1 MQSPQQEMAKLVS
14 ELNEHNRR
22 YHLLDSPT
30 ISDTEYDHLFRRLVE
45 LETSHPELTL
55 RNSPTKRVGMP
66 PSAGFS
72 QARHASP
79 MLSLDN
85 AFSIE
90 ELEAFDAR
98 IRKELETTDEIE
110 YLVELKFDGASLAL
124 TYEIGLL
131 VRATTRGDGETG
143 EVVTQN
149 AMTIPDIPLEL
160 SGDFP
165 ELLEVRG
172 EVVMSNA
179 TFVKVNE
186 ERLARGEQVFVN
198 PRNAASGGL
207 RQLDPS
213 ETAKRRLSFFAYGN
227 GTAIPCETQ
236 NEILN
241 LISTIGFSRRED
253 LRRCSGIEAVARA
266 IDEVSRSRTTLGFG
280 IDGVVIKVNSLAQQR
295 QLGFTSRGPKWAIA
309 YKFAAEQAITTL
321 QSVEWQV
328 GRTGVVTPVAY
339 LEPVFVGGVTV
350 SRATL
355 HNIEDIRRKDV
366 RPGDRVIVQRA
377 GDVIPEVLGPI
388 LDQRPQEAEP
398 IQPPSHCPDCSTELV
413 QTDGYVAW
421 RCPNRACP
429 SQVINKLVHFGH
441 RGAMDI
447 EGFAEKQIA
456 RLLELGLLTDLP
468 SIFLLS
474 AKKEQLE
481 KLDRMGEASVANLL
495 TAIEGSKTRPLDRFL
510 FGLGIRFV
518 GDRTAKDLAKHYR
531 TLENLRHAKYDD
543 LIQIPDVG
551 PRTASEIEE
560 WFGIPENQEM
570 IQALLEAGVSP
581 VEPSGPV
588 SDQFAGQVW
597 VFTGKLEQFTR
608 EQAEELVI
616 AMGGKAAG
624 SVSKNTSGVVA
635 GPGAGSKLEKARTLN
650 VPTYTED
657 EFIALLGDAWPI
669 A

>member
-1 MQSPQQEMAKLVS
+1 MQSPQEEMAKLVA

-22 YHLLDSPT
+22 YHLLDSPI
-30 ISDTEYDHLFRRLVE
+30 ISDTEYDLLFRRLVE
-45 LETSHPELTL
+45 LEATYPELISG
-55 RNSPTKRVGMP
+55 NSPTKRVGMS
-66 PSAGFS
+66 PSEGFS
-72 QARHASP
+72 QAKHASP

-85 AFSIE
+85 AFSTE
-90 ELEAFDAR
+90 ELIAFDAR
-98 IRKELETTDEIE
+98 IRRELETSKEIE

-124 TYEIGLL
+124 TYENGVLT
-131 VRATTRGDGETG
+131 RATTRGDGETG
-143 EVVTQN
+143 EVVTKN
-149 AMTIPDIPLEL
+149 AMTIPDIPLRL

-165 ELLEVRG
+165 PLLEVRG
-172 EVVMSNA
+172 EVVMTDA
-179 TFVKVNE
+179 TFLKVNE
-186 ERLARGEQVFVN
+186 ERLSAGEQVFVN

-213 ETAKRRLSFFAYGN
+213 ETAKRRLSFFPYGN
-227 GTAIPCETQ
+227 GTPLDLQDQEG
-236 NEILN
+236 ILSF
-241 LISTIGFSRRED
+241 IAKSGFSARKDARICRGATEVAHM
-253 LRRCSGIEAVARA
+253 IEE
-266 IDEVSRSRTTLGFG
+266 IHSTRSSLGFG
-280 IDGVVIKVNSLAQQR
+280 IDGVVIKVNSLDQQR

-309 YKFAAEQAITTL
+309 YKFAAEQAITSL
-321 QSVEWQV
+321 LSVEWQV

-388 LDQRPQEAEP
+388 LDQRPLGAEP
-398 IQPPSHCPDCSTELV
+398 IQPPTQCPDCGTELV
-413 QTDGYVAW
+413 QNEGYVAW
-421 RCPNRACP
+421 RCPNKACP

-468 SIFLLS
+468 SIYKL
-474 AKKEQLE
+474 AERKLE
-481 KLDRMGEASVANLL
+481 LEGLDRMGEASVSNLL
-495 TAIEGSKTRPLDRFL
+495 NAIEGSKTRPLDRFI

-531 TLENLRHAKYDD
+531 SLENLRLAKYDD
-543 LIQIPDVG
+543 LIQIPDIG

-570 IQALLEAGVSP
+570 IQALLDAGVAP
-581 VEPSGPV
+581 VEPSGPT
-588 SDQFAGQVW
+588 SDRFAGQVW
-597 VFTGKLEQFTR
+597 VFTGKLERFTR

-616 AMGGKAAG
+616 SMGGKAAG

-635 GPGAGSKLEKARTLN
+635 GPGAGSKLEKANSLG
-650 VPTYTED
+650 VKTYTEE
-657 EFIALLGDAWPI
+657 EFITLLGDAWPLQ
-669 A
+669 